1 MVSRWFES
9 STLLYLEAWQS
20 WFIAI
25 DLKSIEG
32 DEPSVGSNPTA
43 SSKRFLQQLYSIAS
57 INATKEPCSKH
68 I

>member
-1 MVSRWFES
+1 MVSRWFKS

-43 SSKRFLQQLYSIAS
+43 SSTSRYILIG
-57 INATKEPCSKH
+57 
-68 I
+68 